1 MSIQGARNDFKSS
14 NNRVVLTKKS
24 LSGINGM
31 LPEIS
36 FKNLKRVTL
45 LEASLDNAREVIL
58 FVESVWR
65 VTVEK
70 EVFGSTLYNAT
81 FNDIADLNLNE
92 GFLRTSLHMPG
103 MLSVYISRCH
113 ITHLMPIGARSLTEL
128 RIENS
133 DVEVIKSKAFNI
145 AEINSLILNN
155 VKIQSI
161 EEDIFREGVRISK
174 YIYLIFCE
182 YAKIYANKIK
192 FILKVTLQSLAVTN
206 CNIDKIE
213 SQAINNVGITNFV
226 FENNL

>member
-1 MSIQGARNDFKSS
+1 VSIQGAKNDFKSS
-14 NNRVVLTKKS
+14 NNRVVLTKRS
-24 LSGINGM
+24 LVGINGI

-45 LEASLDNAREVIL
+45 YEASLDDAREVIL

-81 FNDIADLNLNE
+81 FNDIADLILYE
-92 GFLRTSLHMPG
+92 GFLRTSLHTPG

-145 AEINSLILNN
+145 GEINSLILNN

-161 EEDIFREGVRISK
+161 EEDIFREGVREIFQ
-174 YIYLIFCE
+174 YLINS
-182 YAKIYANKIK
+182 ANMQN
-192 FILKVTLQSLAVTN
+192 IL
-206 CNIDKIE
+206 C
-213 SQAINNVGITNFV
+213 
-226 FENNL
+226 